1 MFPLPERKQ
10 TSTNSSL
17 DTHLKVHPSSG
28 SELIKLR
35 KLQGRQM
42 ANRKTQKFTLCLLED
57 IREDI
62 LSNLPLPYFSETL
75 YAAGTIG
82 HELVILRYG
91 YHNINRGLK

>member
-10 TSTNSSL
+10 RSTKSSR

-35 KLQGRQM
+35 KLQGRQT
-42 ANRKTQKFTLCLLED
+42 ANGKTQKFTLCLLED
-57 IREDI
+57 IREGI

-75 YAAGTIG
+75 CAAGTIG
-82 HELVILRYG
+82 HELVILRFG
-91 YHNINRGLK
+91 YHNTSRDLK